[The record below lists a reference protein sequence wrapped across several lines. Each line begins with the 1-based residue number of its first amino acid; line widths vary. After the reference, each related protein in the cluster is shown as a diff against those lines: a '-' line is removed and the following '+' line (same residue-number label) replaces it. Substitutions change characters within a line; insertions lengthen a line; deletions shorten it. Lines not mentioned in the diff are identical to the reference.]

1 MFSEM
6 TEEDV
11 ILSIHSHKEK
21 PFTRNGIDYSIWYEG
36 KKYPA
41 KEIVDRHYKLKG
53 IENPNP
59 GFNTNNAQDRL
70 LDLGF
75 PVVQNNLS
83 NSKDFFSQ
91 KDLIS
96 FLKLVGRKKY
106 DSLNK
111 TDRNIARYLS
121 EISWGKT
128 SHWANQLKDENW
140 EVSGKKSWN
149 AQDKKL
155 KQVYKGYTWFKLIPR
170 DSKNRLVY
178 FTVGISWYTEK
189 KLVYKLD
196 IQRRDDYF
204 DLERTSFFDKKVL
217 ESNLHKTVNFED
229 LPNYDWH
236 RLLRESK
243 SFLENNLE
251 SYHKIVYELENLNP
265 LKAARIC
272 WNTFGWMQPSGRAGK
287 SLSNSSESE
296 AGFTNDEWIFDLNS
310 TYKGFC
316 YARIE
321 PINKSRNKLKG
332 QKIDLLLFT
341 YNQETSN
348 LIWVGKILN
357 VYIVDENESNIV
369 YDSVEGQSWQG
380 NRVEQLKKLENVDSN
395 FYKNIPKDNFYNMKF
410 LPQDVEIFEENLVVA
425 DGLFKL
431 KRYILNDFDRER
443 EIQILSLPNDNFE
456 PSNKQTPPEKIKRNY
471 SAGTIEYDNIHKE
484 IQIELVEY
492 LRSAYPSA
500 KISFENNREI
510 NNRMIDVVMCL
521 NDRKIYYEIKS
532 YPSLRT
538 CVRIAIGQLIEYCF
552 FSDKN
557 RADKLVIVSQNKT
570 TNDIDKF
577 LNHLRETL
585 NLKISYSQFNL
596 KTKKLIN
603 DDIF

>member
-1 MFSEM
+1 MFSEL
-6 TEEDV
+6 TEEDI
-11 ILSIHSHKEK
+11 ILSIESDKEK
-21 PFTRNGIDYSIWYEG
+21 PFTRKGLDYSIWYNG

-41 KEIVDRHYKLKG
+41 KEIIDRHYELKDAK
-53 IENPNP
+53 NPNP

-70 LDLGF
+70 LALGF

-83 NSKDFFSQ
+83 SSTDFFSQ

-96 FLKLVGRKKY
+96 FFKLVERKKY
-106 DSLNK
+106 NSLNK
-111 TDRNIARYLS
+111 TDRNIAKYLS

-128 SHWANQLKDENW
+128 SFWANQLKDENW
-140 EVSGKKSWN
+140 DVVGKKSWN
-149 AQDKKL
+149 AQDKKF
-155 KQVYKGYTWFKLIPR
+155 KQVYKGYTWFKLIPKN
-170 DSKNRLVY
+170 SKNRLVY
-178 FTVGISWYTEK
+178 FTVGLSWYTEK

-204 DLERTSFFDKKVL
+204 DLEKTSFFDKRVI
-217 ESNLHKTVNFED
+217 EFNLHKTVNFED

-236 RLLRESK
+236 KLVNESK

-251 SYHKIVYELENLNP
+251 LYNKIIYDLENLNP

-272 WNTFGWMQPSGRAGK
+272 WNTFGWTKPSGRAGK

-296 AGFTNDEWIFDLNS
+296 AGFTNDEWLFDLNS

-341 YNQETSN
+341 YNQETST

-357 VYIVDENESNIV
+357 VFIVDENESNIV
-369 YDSVEGQSWQG
+369 YDSLEGQSWQQ
-380 NRVEQLKKLENVDSN
+380 NRIEQLKKLDNVDSN
-395 FYKNIPKDNFYNMKF
+395 LYRDLPKDNFYNMKF
-410 LPQDVEIFEENLVVA
+410 LPQDVEIFEENLLVP

-431 KRYILNDFDRER
+431 KRYILNDFDRDK
-443 EIQILSLPNDNFE
+443 EIRALSFQNDNFE
-456 PSNKQTPPEKIKRNY
+456 PSTEQTPPKKIKRNY
-471 SAGTIEYDNIHKE
+471 SAGTVEYDNIHKE
-484 IQIELVEY
+484 LQIELVEY
-492 LRSAYPSA
+492 LKITYPSA
-500 KISFENNREI
+500 KISFENSREI

-521 NDRKIYYEIKS
+521 DGRKIYYEIKS

-538 CVRIAIGQLIEYCF
+538 CVRIAVGQLIEYCF

-570 TNDIDKF
+570 TNDIDNF
-577 LNHLRETL
+577 LNHLRATL
-585 NLKISYSQFNL
+585 NLKICYSQFNL

-603 DDIF
+603 DNVF